1 MALAIVYKV
10 GGGIEQMTTTTTS
23 TAAIA
28 KTTAMSAAAKQ
39 QPPQHHPPIATNNNN
54 PASVSNS
61 AAIQQQRV
69 APVSNLSNKSLLSH
83 TSTIALH
90 VKAAPQ
96 ENAINQ
102 QQQSQRLVRVSNGT
116 AGQNSMLELPPPP
129 VVASDKLMYLGYHD
143 DSTDNNLI

>member
-28 KTTAMSAAAKQ
+28 KTTATSAAAKQ
-39 QPPQHHPPIATNNNN
+39 QQPQHHPIATNNNN

-90 VKAAPQ
+90 VKAASQ

-102 QQQSQRLVRVSNGT
+102 QQQQPQRLVRVSNGT
-116 AGQNSMLELPPPP
+116 AGQNSMLASPPP
-129 VVASDKLMYLGYHD
+129 VVASDKLMYIGY
-143 DSTDNNLI
+143 